1 MVGESI
7 EEEYFFMQNHGEG
20 LGGYH
25 LEAEEPFYGS
35 GDVVEELYRSASSE
49 PSEVEVAIVDE
60 YRPLNIF

>member
-1 MVGESI
+1 
-7 EEEYFFMQNHGEG
+7 
-20 LGGYH
+20 LGGYY

-49 PSEVEVAIVDE
+49 PIEVEVAIVDE